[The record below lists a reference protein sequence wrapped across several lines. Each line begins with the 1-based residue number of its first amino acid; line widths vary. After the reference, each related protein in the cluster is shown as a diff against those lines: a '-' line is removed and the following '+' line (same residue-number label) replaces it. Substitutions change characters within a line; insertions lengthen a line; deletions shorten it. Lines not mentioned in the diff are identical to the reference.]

1 MTAIFI
7 TGTGTDVGKT
17 YVTAALIRHL
27 RQMGRSVEAL
37 KPVVSGFDPALPATS
52 DPGVLLKALG
62 FSVTPQDI
70 ERIAPWRYRAPL
82 SPDLAAQREGQTIDV
97 DGVITFCRTAIEQR
111 RDILLIEGVGG
122 IMVPLDDQR
131 TVLDLMMALQL
142 PLILV
147 AGSYLGTISHT
158 LTALDALFRRNL
170 KVLAT
175 IVSETPQF
183 DGAACRFRRG
193 NCALRQSGDW
203 PAAAKVWPNRWRRNA
218 PGRESRPHRC
228 RIRPYLQRAGLILGS
243 PTGREALTTRES
255 TMAAASIELSSWP
268 NNFTSFSWAQRPER
282 P

>member
-1 MTAIFI
+1 VTAIFI

-37 KPVVSGFDPALPATS
+37 KPVVSGFDPALPASS

-62 FSVTPQDI
+62 FAVTPQDI
-70 ERIAPWRYRAPL
+70 ERISPWRYHAPV
-82 SPDLAAQREGQTIDV
+82 SPDLAAKREGQTIDV
-97 DGVITFCRTAIEQR
+97 DSVITFCRTAIDQR

-122 IMVPLDDQR
+122 VMVPLDDQR

-175 IVSETPQF
+175 IVSETSNSTVPLADTVEAIARFANPVIGLPRQRYGRTSGSETPPDDKAGRTVAAF
-183 DGAACRFRRG
+183 DRIF
-193 NCALRQSGDW
+193 SG
-203 PAAAKVWPNRWRRNA
+203 
-218 PGRESRPHRC
+218 PG
-228 RIRPYLQRAGLILGS
+228 
-243 PTGREALTTRES
+243 
-255 TMAAASIELSSWP
+255 SS
-268 NNFTSFSWAQRPER
+268 
-282 P
+282 